1 MKLWSA
7 KGLVTMIDIKTK
19 DAAMSLDIQ
28 IVPILS
34 DNYVYLAKESETGK
48 VMCVDPG
55 EAAPVLAKA
64 EELGWDIDTIL
75 ITHHHGD
82 HVAGVKTLKAATGA
96 TVIGPGGD
104 SQDIPGLDQS
114 VADGDKVD
122 FGGET
127 FRVIG
132 VYGHT
137 SGHITYFAEKD
148 QALFSGDALFSV
160 GCGRFFEGTAE
171 DMWPGLLKLR
181 DLPDATRVYCGH
193 EYTASNV
200 AFAASIDG
208 QNAELQRYAGI
219 VAMLRSEGMPTIPA
233 NLGLEKKINP
243 FLRADDPS
251 FAELH
256 GFKGQ
261 EGVAFLA
268 HIRAGKDSF

>member
-1 MKLWSA
+1 
-7 KGLVTMIDIKTK
+7 
-19 DAAMSLDIQ
+19 MSLDIQ

-34 DNYVYLAKESETGK
+34 DNYAYLARDSESGR
-48 VMCVDPG
+48 VLCVDPG

-64 EELGWDIDTIL
+64 EDLGWEIDTIL

-104 SQDIPGLDQS
+104 SQEIPGLDQS
-114 VADGDKVD
+114 VADGDTVA
-122 FGGET
+122 FGSET
-127 FRVIG
+127 FRVMG

-137 SGHITYFAEKD
+137 SGHITYFAQGDK
-148 QALFSGDALFSV
+148 ALFSGDALFSV
-160 GCGRFFEGTAE
+160 GCGRFFEGTAA

-181 DLPDATRVYCGH
+181 ELPDVTRVYCGH
-193 EYTASNV
+193 EYTATNV
-200 AFAASIDG
+200 AFAASVDG
-208 QNAELQRYAGI
+208 QNAELRRYAEI
-219 VAMLRSEGMPTIPA
+219 VAVLRAEGMPTIPA

-243 FLRADDPS
+243 FLRADDPV
-251 FAELH
+251 FAEMH

-261 EGVAFLA
+261 EGAAFLA

>member
-1 MKLWSA
+1 
-7 KGLVTMIDIKTK
+7 MIDMKTK

-34 DNYVYLAKESETGK
+34 DNYVYLARESETGK
-48 VMCVDPG
+48 VLCVDPG

-114 VADGDKVD
+114 VADGDTVD

-137 SGHITYFAEKD
+137 SGHVTYYAEND

-160 GCGRFFEGTAE
+160 GCGRFFEGTAD

-181 DLPDATRVYCGH
+181 DLPDSTRVYCGH

-200 AFAASIDG
+200 AYAISIDA
-208 QNAELQRYAGI
+208 QNGELQRYAGI

-243 FLRADDPS
+243 FLRADDPV

>member
-1 MKLWSA
+1 
-7 KGLVTMIDIKTK
+7 
-19 DAAMSLDIQ
+19 MSLDIH

-34 DNYVYLAKESETGK
+34 DNYVYLARDSESGK
-48 VMCVDPG
+48 VLCVDPG

-64 EELGWDIDTIL
+64 EDLGWEIDTIL

-104 SQDIPGLDQS
+104 SQEIPGLDQS
-114 VADGDKVD
+114 VADGDTFA
-122 FGGET
+122 FGSET
-127 FRVIG
+127 FRVMG

-137 SGHITYFAEKD
+137 AGHVTFFAQGDK
-148 QALFSGDALFSV
+148 ALFSGDALFSV
-160 GCGRFFEGTAE
+160 GCGRFFEGTAA

-181 DLPDATRVYCGH
+181 ELPDATRVYCGH
-193 EYTASNV
+193 EYTATNV

-208 QNAELQRYAGI
+208 QNAELRRYAEI
-219 VAMLRSEGMPTIPA
+219 VAVLRSEGMPTIPA

-243 FLRADDPS
+243 FLRADDPA
-251 FAELH
+251 FAEMH

>member
-1 MKLWSA
+1 MALE
-7 KGLVTMIDIKTK
+7 IE
-19 DAAMSLDIQ
+19 

-34 DNYVYLAKESETGK
+34 DNYVYLAKDSGSGK
-48 VMCVDPG
+48 VLCVDPG
-55 EAAPVLAKA
+55 EAAPVLARA

-82 HVAGVKTLKAATGA
+82 HTAGVKTLKAATGA

-104 SQDIPGLDQS
+104 SQEIPGLDTS
-114 VADGDKVD
+114 VGDGDSFA
-122 FGGET
+122 FGDET

-137 SGHITYFAEKD
+137 AGHITFFGEQSK
-148 QALFSGDALFSV
+148 ALFSGDALFSV

-171 DMWPGLLKLR
+171 DMWPGLMKLR
-181 DLPDATRVYCGH
+181 DLPDETRVYCGH

-200 AFAASIDG
+200 AFAVSIDG
-208 QNAELQRYAGI
+208 QNEELQRYIGI
-219 VAMLRSEGMPTIPA
+219 VTMLRAEGVPTIPA

-243 FLRADDPS
+243 FLRADYPD
-251 FAELH
+251 FAEMH

-261 EGVAFLA
+261 EGVPFLA
-268 HIRAGKDSF
+268 FIRAGKDSF

>member
-1 MKLWSA
+1 
-7 KGLVTMIDIKTK
+7 
-19 DAAMSLDIQ
+19 MSLEIE

-34 DNYVYLAKESETGK
+34 DNYVYLARETVSGK
-48 VMCVDPG
+48 VLCVDPG
-55 EAAPVLAKA
+55 EAAPVLARA

-114 VADGDKVD
+114 VADGDTVS
-122 FGGET
+122 FGSET
-127 FRVIG
+127 FKVIG

-137 SGHITYFAEKD
+137 SGHITYFAETD

-160 GCGRFFEGTAE
+160 GCGRFFEGTAA

-181 DLPDATRVYCGH
+181 ELPDASRVYCGH
-193 EYTASNV
+193 EYTATNV
-200 AFAASIDG
+200 AFAVSIDAD
-208 QNAELQRYAGI
+208 NAELHRYAGI
-219 VAMLRSEGMPTIPA
+219 VAMLRSEEMPTVPA

-243 FLRADDPS
+243 FLRADDPT
-251 FAELH
+251 FAEKH
-256 GFKGQ
+256 GYQGQ
-261 EGVAFLA
+261 EGVTFLA